1 MEKTKTESLN
11 IFGLPLR
18 SCSLNPR
25 TGFYRDG
32 CCKTGPQDIGTHT
45 VCAQVTHEFLEFSRS
60 RGNDLITPRPEYD
73 FPGLKEGDFWCLCA
87 SRWKEAYLAGV
98 APKLRLESCHEK
110 SLEYIERQVLLKFA
124 ISDHDQNNR

>member
-11 IFGLPLR
+11 IFGLLLR

-32 CCKTGPQDIGTHT
+32 CCKTGPEDIGTHT

-87 SRWKEAYLAGV
+87 SRWKEAYLSGV